1 MTEKFNGK
9 YLAPEVEVIALRSIM
24 KKPLVLAAVAAL
36 FLLASCQKEN
46 SVPTVGTQAP
56 DELVFTATIAAPA
69 TKTTI
74 DTDASSLTRGKVS
87 WEEDDEITIS
97 DDTNS
102 AVYSVSSISGSS
114 ATFTKKSG
122 PGLAT
127 EGVTYTATYGQAPAA
142 SQVYS
147 ATAGDLPMS
156 ATSTTSAL
164 QFSVTCGL
172 LKLTLTKAG
181 KSIKSIAVSDGTDTY
196 TLTCDT
202 AVSIASGADFFI
214 ALPAGTY
221 TAITFTDA
229 NGSVCVREGSTGVTI
244 ETNKI
249 QPLSFASS
257 LHFAVQGALPGLFSV
272 ADGKQ
277 VVFSKGNLYWDGSAF
292 RFEENQYSSATSWDA
307 SHVSHFFWSD
317 TPSVAYAESYNDETL
332 SVTKALFTNGPSD
345 ANAGIANPGFTVND
359 QTGLWRA
366 LMSTGNDVN
375 NEWYYLL
382 NKRSAS
388 TVSGTENAH
397 FAKATVAGVAGLI
410 VLPDSYTHPS
420 DVTALGGIN
429 AQDAAFLVNEYDA
442 AAWTKMEEAGAV
454 FLPVGD
460 REGTRIVDL
469 TDASSP
475 GGYYWSPLSNY
486 TKSQACCMYF
496 FSEQVITTSPQSR
509 SYGFSIRLVA
519 DVG

>member
-1 MTEKFNGK
+1 
-9 YLAPEVEVIALRSIM
+9 M
-24 KKPLVLAAVAAL
+24 KKTFVLAAAAAL
-36 FLLASCQKEN
+36 SLLVSCQKEN
-46 SVPTVGTQAP
+46 SAQVSE
-56 DELVFTATIAAPA
+56 DLVFTATIAAPA

-74 DTDASSLTRGKVS
+74 DTDASSLTKGKVS

-97 DDTNS
+97 DGTNS

-122 PGLAT
+122 SDLAT
-127 EGVTYTATYGQAPAA
+127 SGVTYTATYGQAPAA

-147 ATAGDLPMS
+147 DTAGDLPMS
-156 ATSTTSAL
+156 ASSTTTSL
-164 QFSVTCGL
+164 TFSVSCGL

-202 AVSIASGADFFI
+202 AVSIASGADFFL

-229 NGSVCVREGSTGVTI
+229 NGSVCVREGSTGVTV
-244 ETNKI
+244 ETGKI

-257 LHFAVQGALPGLFSV
+257 LHFAIQGALPGLFSV
-272 ADGKQ
+272 AEGKQ

-332 SVTKALFTNGPSD
+332 SEMNALFTNCPSD
-345 ANAGIANPGFTVND
+345 AGIANPGFTANG
-359 QTGLWRA
+359 QTGVWRA
-366 LMSTGNDVN
+366 LMITNIDLD
-375 NEWYYLL
+375 NEWRYLL
-382 NKRSAS
+382 YKRSAS
-388 TVSGTENAH
+388 TVSGTVNAH

-420 DVTALGGIN
+420 DVTAFGGIN
-429 AQDAAFLVNEYDA
+429 VVNAAFSTNVYEA
-442 AAWTKMEEAGAV
+442 AAWIKMEEAGAV

-460 REGTRIVDL
+460 REGTSIIDL
-469 TDASSP
+469 TNDSST
-475 GGYYWSPLSNY
+475 GGYYWSSRCDLDKAY
-486 TKSQACCMYF
+486 CLYF
-496 FSEQVITTSPQSR
+496 TGDQVTAITSLNR

-519 DVG
+519 DVE

>member
-97 DDTNS
+97 DGTNS

-202 AVSIASGADFFI
+202 AVSIASGADFFL

-229 NGSVCVREGSTGVTI
+229 NGSVCVREGSTGVTV
-244 ETNKI
+244 ETGKI

-257 LHFAVQGALPGLFSV
+257 LHFAIQGALPGLFSV

-332 SVTKALFTNGPSD
+332 SEMNALFTNCPSD
-345 ANAGIANPGFTVND
+345 AGIANPGFTVNG
-359 QTGLWRA
+359 QTGVWRA
-366 LMSTGNDVN
+366 LMSTNNDVD
-375 NEWYYLL
+375 NEWCYLL
-382 NKRSAS
+382 YHRSAS
-388 TVSGTENAH
+388 TVSGTVNAC

-429 AQDAAFLVNEYDA
+429 DVKAAFLANV
-442 AAWTKMEEAGAV
+442 
-454 FLPVGD
+454 
-460 REGTRIVDL
+460 
-469 TDASSP
+469 
-475 GGYYWSPLSNY
+475 
-486 TKSQACCMYF
+486 
-496 FSEQVITTSPQSR
+496 
-509 SYGFSIRLVA
+509 
-519 DVG
+519 